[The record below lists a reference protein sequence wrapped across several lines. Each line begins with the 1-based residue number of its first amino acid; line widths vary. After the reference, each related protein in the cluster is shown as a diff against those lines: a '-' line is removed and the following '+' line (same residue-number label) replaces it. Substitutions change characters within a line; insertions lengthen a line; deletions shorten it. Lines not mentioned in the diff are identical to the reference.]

1 MTKRQEI
8 FIVSG
13 IILLATFFRTYRL
26 NELPPG
32 LHYDEAF
39 NATMAQRVLT
49 GVERPIYFTE
59 DLTEE
64 PMAIYTASLFFW
76 LFGAS
81 AFSLRLV
88 SAFVGILTVAAI
100 YFCARSFAPFLPREG
115 GWGLGLLAAFIL
127 AILYWHI
134 NFSRLGMEP
143 IFLPLML
150 TLGIG
155 FLLRAMGRRVIA
167 SEAKQSPNSNGET
180 VSSRVPRHT
189 SLVLA
194 GIFLA
199 LTQYTYK
206 AALFVPIF
214 IGAFLASEIIFNCA
228 FLKQNARGL
237 GVFFAAAVLV
247 FAPLGL
253 YWATHPSEFIER
265 PSTVLATPA
274 TYIQNIIQ
282 VGGMF
287 FLHGDENPRSN
298 LPGRAA
304 LDPLLAIG
312 FIVGIIVCL
321 ARLKHRMPRVLLIW
335 LGAMTLPSILTDFA
349 PHFGRSIAATPA
361 IALIT
366 ACGFNALIVRAKH
379 SPVQEFFKFGL
390 ARASRIFQRVGLAN
404 ASPLQITFFVLLFS
418 LSAFST
424 FNDYFNIWASRTG
437 QFDSFDVGL
446 LSLAQKLRARPPNET
461 LFLTPVEREH
471 YTIQFGLKGAD
482 ANSFDGSHALVLPE
496 PGSAGAYGIITRSD
510 PRTLTR
516 LRKIFPTGRAVETIY
531 DFTAQ
536 PYAVIFRV
544 EGTGKPLPSNR
555 IDARLGE
562 QIALLGYDTARAG
575 NDIAL
580 TIYWGS
586 FAETRADYTVFAH
599 LLDASG
605 RVIAQDDA
613 EPGHR
618 SYPTSRWRAGQ
629 VILDDYH
636 LTIPPN
642 AQGVLQIEIGMY
654 MLETGARV
662 RVTDANGAPM
672 ENDRVLIERFTL
684 P

>member
-1 MTKRQEI
+1 MKKY
-8 FIVSG
+8 FLPAA
-13 IILLATFFRTYRL
+13 IILVAAFFRLYRL

-39 NATMAQRVLT
+39 NATMAQRVLA
-49 GVERPIYFTE
+49 GVERPLYFTE

-64 PMAIYTASLFFW
+64 PMAIYTAALFFW

-81 AFSLRLV
+81 AYSLRLV

-100 YFCARSFAPFLPREG
+100 YYCARSFATFHFRDG
-115 GWGLGLLAAFIL
+115 GWGLGLLSASIL

-150 TLGIG
+150 TFAIA
-155 FLLRAMGRRVIA
+155 FLMRGLKRELKSNPPDLVN
-167 SEAKQSPNSNGET
+167 SSQKSP
-180 VSSRVPRHT
+180 SSYVTRHT
-189 SLVLA
+189 SLILA
-194 GIFLA
+194 GLFLA
-199 LTQYTYK
+199 LTLYTYK

-214 IGAFLASEIIFNCA
+214 IGAFLISEIIFNRA
-228 FLKQNARGL
+228 FLRQNARGL
-237 GVFFAAAVLV
+237 AVFLAAAVLV

-253 YWATHPSEFIER
+253 YWATHPGEFIER

-274 TYIQNIIQ
+274 TYIQNALQ
-282 VGGMF
+282 VGAML

-312 FIVGIIVCL
+312 FIIGITICL
-321 ARLKHRMPRVLLIW
+321 ARFRHRAPRLLLIW
-335 LGAMTLPSILTDFA
+335 LGVMVLPSVLTDFA
-349 PHFGRSIAATPA
+349 PHFGRSIAVTPT

-366 ACGFNALIVRAKH
+366 AYGFATLV
-379 SPVQEFFKFGL
+379 E
-390 ARASRIFQRVGLAN
+390 RIRFRLLVY
-404 ASPLQITFFVLLFS
+404 SFLLFA
-418 LSAFST
+418 LAFGAVST
-424 FNDYFNIWASRTG
+424 FNDYFNIWAESTG
-437 QFDSFDVGL
+437 KFESFDVGL

-461 LFLTPVEREH
+461 LFLTPVERDH
-471 YTIQFGLKGAD
+471 YTIQFGLQGAD
-482 ANSFDGSHALVLPE
+482 AKSFNGSYALVLPE
-496 PGSAGAYGIITRSD
+496 SGSAGAYGIVTRSD

-516 LRKIFPTGRAVETIY
+516 LQKVFPSGRAVETIY
-531 DFTAQ
+531 DFAGQ

-544 EGTGKPLPSNR
+544 EGTGQPLPSKRVN
-555 IDARLGE
+555 ARLGE
-562 QIALLGYDTARAG
+562 QIALLGYDAVRTG

-580 TIYWGS
+580 TLYWGS
-586 FAETRADYTVFAH
+586 LAEARADYTVFVH
-599 LLDASG
+599 LLESSG

-613 EPGHR
+613 QPGHR

-629 VILDDYH
+629 VVLDDYH
-636 LTIPPN
+636 LVVPPG
-642 AQGVLQIEIGMY
+642 ARDELKIEIGMY
-654 MLETGARV
+654 VLDTGARL
-662 RVTDANGAPM
+662 RVTDVNGAPM